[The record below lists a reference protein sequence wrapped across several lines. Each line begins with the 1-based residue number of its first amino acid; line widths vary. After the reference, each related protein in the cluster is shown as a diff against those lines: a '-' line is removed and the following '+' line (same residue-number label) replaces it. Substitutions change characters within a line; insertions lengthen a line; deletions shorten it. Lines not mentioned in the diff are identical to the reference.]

1 MGLMDKVKAQA
12 TQLAEKAQ
20 EAGKAGQA
28 KLEQVQAR
36 RKADSQLEEL
46 GRINF
51 EARTGRAAPGDEAR
65 AVELVEQLRR
75 YEAEYGPIE
84 RGSSFGDGGSSP
96 GSSSSN

>member
-36 RKADSQLEEL
+36 RKAGSQLEEL

-65 AVELVEQLRR
+65 ATELVDQLRR
-75 YEAEYGPIE
+75 YEAEYGPVE
-84 RGSSFGDGGSSP
+84 RSSP
-96 GSSSSN
+96 FDGHGATSGTSSSN